1 MSEENKNK
9 EEEIISWEI
18 PEYKKHDRSKNWYI
32 LSGIVAVV
40 FLLYAL
46 FYQNFLFAI
55 FIVIVS
61 IVLILN
67 DGKEPMRV
75 KVAIT
80 DNGVKIGK
88 NFYEFD
94 EFKNFSIVYK
104 PDQNIKNLYF
114 EFDNYIKQRLSLN
127 LEDVNPIKIK
137 ELLSPILKEDTDR
150 KDPPLSEKL
159 ADLFKL

>member
-94 EFKNFSIVYK
+94 DFKNFSIVYK